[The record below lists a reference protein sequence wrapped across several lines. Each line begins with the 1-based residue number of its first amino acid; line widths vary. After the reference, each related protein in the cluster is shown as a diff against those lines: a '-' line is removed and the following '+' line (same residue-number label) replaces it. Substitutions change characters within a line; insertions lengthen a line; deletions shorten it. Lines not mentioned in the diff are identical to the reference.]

1 MAESKEADSHNG
13 DRESP
18 PGVPRWVKISGL
30 VVLVVAVVV
39 VVVMLVLGGEHGPG
53 QHTGAAS
60 ATGTTAPQAPGGLE
74 AG

>member
-1 MAESKEADSHNG
+1 MTESQEPDNPDGEIAP
-13 DRESP
+13 P

-30 VVLVVAVVV
+30 VVLVVAVVL
-39 VVVMLVLGGEHGPG
+39 VVVMLVVGGEHGPG

-60 ATGTTAPQAPGGLE
+60 VTVMTASPAPGGLG